1 MLLTFDV
8 ERHVASR
15 SLQDLPQ
22 AVDLFLLIDYQHRRL
37 DHLARLDRL
46 CVLPHIKIQ
55 DLLSGYVASLLLPL
69 PSIFTLTY
77 SLNVILFAL
86 DQFIITVSVPQIVD
100 EFQSLSQIEWL
111 NTAFF
116 IPCAGGILIY
126 SQIMTV
132 FSPRWV
138 YLSAVVVFE
147 VGSAVCGAA
156 RSMEM
161 LIVGRAIA
169 GLGGAGMWK

>member
-1 MLLTFDV
+1 V
-8 ERHVASR
+8 
-15 SLQDLPQ
+15 
-22 AVDLFLLIDYQHRRL
+22 
-37 DHLARLDRL
+37 
-46 CVLPHIKIQ
+46 
-55 DLLSGYVASLLLPL
+55 
-69 PSIFTLTY
+69 
-77 SLNVILFAL
+77 LFAL

-100 EFQSLSQIEWL
+100 EFQALSRIEWL

-138 YLSAVVVFE
+138 YLFAVLGFE
-147 VGSAVCGAA
+147 IGSALCGAA
-156 RSMEM
+156 GSMNM
-161 LIVGRAIA
+161 LIAGRAMA